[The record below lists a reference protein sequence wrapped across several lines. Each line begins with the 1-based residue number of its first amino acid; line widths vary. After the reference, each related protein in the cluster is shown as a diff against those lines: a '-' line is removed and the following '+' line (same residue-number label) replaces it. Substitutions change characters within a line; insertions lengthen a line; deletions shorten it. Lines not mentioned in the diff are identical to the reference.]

1 MKSILLTFL
10 LLFSINSF
18 AGSTSEVNCLTAA
31 IYKEARSE
39 PLKCQQAVAE
49 VIMNRAEHPG
59 YPDSICKVIKQ
70 PKQFSWWD
78 NSEANR
84 KLLKGSTEGLNKLDM
99 LAYQEAKQ
107 IALLAYT
114 GLLEGHPALEDS
126 LHFATLETS
135 NKWIRKKR
143 VKMLC
148 QNHKFM

>member
-1 MKSILLTFL
+1 MKYFIALFALLCSFQ
-10 LLFSINSF
+10 SF

-39 PLKCQQAVAE
+39 PAKCQQAVAE
-49 VIMNRAEHPG
+49 VIMNRTEHPG
-59 YPDSICKVIKQ
+59 YPDTICKVIKQ
-70 PKQFSWWD
+70 RKQFSWWD

-84 KLLKGSTEGLNKLDM
+84 KLLKGSTEGLNRLDL

-107 IALLAYT
+107 IALQAYT

-126 LHFATLETS
+126 LYFATLETS
-135 NKWIRKKR
+135 NKWIKKKK

-148 QNHKFM
+148 KNHKFM

>member
-1 MKSILLTFL
+1 MKYFIA
-10 LLFSINSF
+10 LFALFCSLQSF

-39 PLKCQQAVAE
+39 PLKCQKAVAE
-49 VIMNRAEHPG
+49 VILNRAEHPG

-114 GLLEGHPALEDS
+114 GLLEGHPALEES

-135 NKWIRKKR
+135 NKWIRKKK